1 MYRFIIDNDIPFL
14 HGLRWYS
21 LMDLMEHAYASTM
34 EVANICESR
43 DNNMIEVINT
53 IKPISIAQWKM
64 YTKYILLQN
73 GMIIGVHIAFMT
85 TLHC

>member
-1 MYRFIIDNDIPFL
+1 M
-14 HGLRWYS
+14 HGLRWYW

-34 EVANICESR
+34 EVANICKSR

-53 IKPISIAQWKM
+53 IKPISITQWKM

-73 GMIIGVHIAFMT
+73 GITIGVHIAFIA
-85 TLHC
+85 LLVYIEDRYISISH